1 MIKAMPSDRLFL
13 RKVGKAMDKQA
24 FKLAVTKRKIQ
35 GLEASLE
42 HIRATKK
49 KRVEIDPNKLFTTV
63 GTVREAQRKV
73 GRMPLDSDD
82 SPEEE
87 DQEDIHHSINV
98 L

>member
-1 MIKAMPSDRLFL
+1 MIKAMLSDWLFL
-13 RKVGKAMDKQA
+13 KKVSKAMDEQA
-24 FKLAVTKRKIQ
+24 FKLAVNKRKIQ
-35 GLEASLE
+35 GLEASLKY
-42 HIRATKK
+42 IRATKK
-49 KRVEIDPNKLFTTV
+49 KRVEIDPNKLFVTV